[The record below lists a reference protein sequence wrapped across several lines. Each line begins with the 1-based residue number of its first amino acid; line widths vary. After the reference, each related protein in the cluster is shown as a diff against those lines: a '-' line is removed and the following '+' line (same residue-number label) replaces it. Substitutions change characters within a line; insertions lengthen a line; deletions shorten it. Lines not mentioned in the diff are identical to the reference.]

1 MAFNPH
7 KNTHGT
13 LAAVNKHL
21 KNVWEQLKA
30 LKMAKMQKV
39 EKVPKTAKNSVFFAL
54 FSKMR
59 QTAIY
64 SQTNTPGIFLAFIYH
79 RWNSLKAMRSFK
91 MQKWPKTLKKFFFF
105 KGPKWLSTATK
116 TLMAL

>member
-13 LAAVNKHL
+13 LAAVNKHP

-39 EKVPKTAKNSVFFAL
+39 EKVPKTAKNSVFCTFFENAL
-54 FSKMR
+54 NSYIEPNKHSRGFS
-59 QTAIY
+59 
-64 SQTNTPGIFLAFIYH
+64 GI
-79 RWNSLKAMRSFK
+79 
-91 MQKWPKTLKKFFFF
+91 
-105 KGPKWLSTATK
+105 
-116 TLMAL
+116 